1 LILVINLKKIRI
13 VCLLLGHIAFFSSS
27 NLLVA
32 ANLLQSNFPEE
43 EDLYANSSPVKNETI
58 NKPQKKK
65 DVSSFIQKDF
75 YLIGPGD
82 ILTLNLF
89 DAPEFSGDY
98 PVLNDG
104 TIQLPLIKTIYVN
117 NLSIEQ
123 ASTIIENKYRD
134 QLLRPELHLTVKVP
148 RPILVSVIGEIERPG
163 IYSLTRNEKS
173 ILAGGPQISNNGL
186 PTIVDAI
193 QKAGGITQN
202 ANLTKVII
210 NRKLPGK
217 KNELKQTNINL
228 VDLLFEGDHLQNL
241 FLFDGDVIKL
251 TKAEK
256 VSPDIMKIARANLSP
271 SIIKV
276 RVIGQVQDPG
286 LINLSANTPLVQA
299 VLSAGG
305 PLSWKAD
312 KGNVELLRV
321 NQNGK
326 IIKKNYKID
335 LSEHV
340 SYDKNPPLKDRDI
353 IYVKSSLLN
362 KVNTGLGAVTEPF
375 APLINAMTLFRLLN

>member
-1 LILVINLKKIRI
+1 M
-13 VCLLLGHIAFFSSS
+13 
-27 NLLVA
+27 
-32 ANLLQSNFPEE
+32 
-43 EDLYANSSPVKNETI
+43 
-58 NKPQKKK
+58 
-65 DVSSFIQKDF
+65 
-75 YLIGPGD
+75 
-82 ILTLNLF
+82 
-89 DAPEFSGDY
+89 
-98 PVLNDG
+98 
-104 TIQLPLIKTIYVN
+104 
-117 NLSIEQ
+117 
-123 ASTIIENKYRD
+123 
-134 QLLRPELHLTVKVP
+134 
-148 RPILVSVIGEIERPG
+148 
-163 IYSLTRNEKS
+163 
-173 ILAGGPQISNNGL
+173 
-186 PTIVDAI
+186 
-193 QKAGGITQN
+193 
-202 ANLTKVII
+202 TKVII
-210 NRKLPGK
+210 NRKLPGN

-228 VDLLFEGDHLQNL
+228 VDLIFEGNHLQNL
-241 FLFDGDVIKL
+241 FLFDGDVIRL

-271 SIIKV
+271 STIKV
-276 RVIGQVQDPG
+276 RVIGQVKDPG

-335 LSEHV
+335 LSENV

-375 APLINAMTLFRLLN
+375 APLINAMTLVRLFN